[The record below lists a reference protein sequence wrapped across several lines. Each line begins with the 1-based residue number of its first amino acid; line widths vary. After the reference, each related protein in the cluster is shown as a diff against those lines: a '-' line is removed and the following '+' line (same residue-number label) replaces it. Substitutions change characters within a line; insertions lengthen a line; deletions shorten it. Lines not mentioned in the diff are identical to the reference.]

1 LLAFDVTAAR
11 LGVTGMRRFG
21 KTVACRIRGFAMQ
34 VLYWSRIRL
43 SDEEEGSLAVTHGQV
58 QDVLIQSDFI
68 SVQVALHDRTRHMI
82 GDR

>member
-1 LLAFDVTAAR
+1 
-11 LGVTGMRRFG
+11 
-21 KTVACRIRGFAMQ
+21 MQ